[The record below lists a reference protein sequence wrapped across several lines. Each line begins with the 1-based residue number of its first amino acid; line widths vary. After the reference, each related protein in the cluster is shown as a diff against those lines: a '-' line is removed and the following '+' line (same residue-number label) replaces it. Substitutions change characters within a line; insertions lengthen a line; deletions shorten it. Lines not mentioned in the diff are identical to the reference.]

1 MNLKLCSLDIP
12 LLWISISKAEKY
24 FPMVYGMAVFM
35 NLKFWLKILLNYDDK
50 SLTVYP
56 RYTFAPNLHTLR
68 LKNASS

>member
-24 FPMVYGMAVFM
+24 FPMMYGMAVFIECQFGL
-35 NLKFWLKILLNYDDK
+35 NVLLNCDNK
-50 SLTVYP
+50 SLFVYP
-56 RYTFAPNLHTLR
+56 RYTFALNPYTLR

>member
-35 NLKFWLKILLNYDDK
+35 NLKFWLKK
-50 SLTVYP
+50 S
-56 RYTFAPNLHTLR
+56 F
-68 LKNASS
+68 